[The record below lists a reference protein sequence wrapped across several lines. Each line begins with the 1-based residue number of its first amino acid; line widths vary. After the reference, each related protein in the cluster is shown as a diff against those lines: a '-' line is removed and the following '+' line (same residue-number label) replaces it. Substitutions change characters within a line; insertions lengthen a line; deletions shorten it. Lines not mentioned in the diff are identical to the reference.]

1 MPAPGNRSFFH
12 RKSSKASI
20 PKVLDIEPQQPY
32 HARSMSTSST
42 SSNVSHTS
50 SVGSSLKSMSFDP
63 LSLHPPLSLN
73 ASPCIARE
81 HQIEGEHSDNI
92 SAQGPSDDQEQS
104 YHNKDSRRRTYVYDN
119 AIQWPLKDWQ
129 SVPPAELSDQS
140 NVQTETLTTPAL
152 ADHRRPPKEGM
163 SAMDMFVKRGD
174 WKRRGIV
181 FELDSD
187 AEDEQEQHFEL
198 PDSHTEFPFI

>member
-1 MPAPGNRSFFH
+1 MPATGNRTFFH

-20 PKVLDIEPQQPY
+20 PKVLDIEPQQTY

-42 SSNVSHTS
+42 SSTVSHTS
-50 SVGSSLKSMSFDP
+50 SVGSSMKSMSFDP

-81 HQIEGEHSDNI
+81 HQIEEEHHDNT
-92 SAQGPSDDQEQS
+92 SHQEASGGQEQF
-104 YHNKDSRRRTYVYDN
+104 YYNKDSRRRTYVYDN
-119 AIQWPLKDWQ
+119 EVQWPLKDWQ
-129 SVPPAELSDQS
+129 SVPS
-140 NVQTETLTTPAL
+140 NVQTETPTTPAP

-198 PDSHTEFPFI
+198 PDSHSEFPFI

>member
-1 MPAPGNRSFFH
+1 MPSAGSRTFFH

-20 PKVLDIEPQQPY
+20 PKVLDIEPQQTY

-42 SSNVSHTS
+42 SSSVSHTS

-73 ASPCIARE
+73 ASPCIAQE
-81 HQIEGEHSDNI
+81 HQIEEEHINNTTTQS
-92 SAQGPSDDQEQS
+92 PSDDQEPF
-104 YHNKDSRRRTYVYDN
+104 YYNKDCRRRTSVYDN

-129 SVPPAELSDQS
+129 AVPPAELADLS
-140 NVQTETLTTPAL
+140 NAQTMTPTTPAP
-152 ADHRRPPKEGM
+152 ADQRRPPKEGM

>member
-1 MPAPGNRSFFH
+1 MPTNGNRTFFH

-20 PKVLDIEPQQPY
+20 PKVLDIEPQQAF

-42 SSNVSHTS
+42 SSTVSHTS

-81 HQIEGEHSDNI
+81 HQIEEEHNAHTTNQEASGEEG
-92 SAQGPSDDQEQS
+92 QF
-104 YHNKDSRRRTYVYDN
+104 YYNKDNRRRTYVYDD
-119 AIQWPLKDWQ
+119 AVQWPLKDWQ
-129 SVPPAELSDQS
+129 AVPPAELADLSSAQP
-140 NVQTETLTTPAL
+140 ETPTTPAP
-152 ADHRRPPKEGM
+152 ASHRRPPKEGM

-198 PDSHTEFPFI
+198 PDSQTEFPFI